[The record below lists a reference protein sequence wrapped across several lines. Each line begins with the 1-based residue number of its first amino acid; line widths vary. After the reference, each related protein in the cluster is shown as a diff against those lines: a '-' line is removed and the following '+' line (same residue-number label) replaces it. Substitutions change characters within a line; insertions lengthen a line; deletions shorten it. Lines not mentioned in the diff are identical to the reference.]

1 MTLFGWGRPKCSVD
15 VREKAW
21 IETRLRWLGEQ
32 FGVKRLSQ
40 CSAILPPEMRF
51 RETFDATP
59 KAAQSLFE
67 QVCRFMEVNP
77 SQVTLKLEP
86 PEEMTGMAGYYESGV
101 VHVTEANLG
110 HPVALTSTMAHELAH
125 HILIGRNLLDGD
137 QDKEW
142 TTDLTPIVF
151 GLGIFSANATIFVTH
166 ESSGQSYSWSMV
178 RKGYLPSRMF
188 GYALA
193 LHSWL
198 SIHRA
203 PDLSEYLRQDAAD
216 AYRSGLHYLRSTE
229 DSLLRPENLYRHD
242 SNPSPHQLID
252 SLERGTGSEKIAAFW
267 ELAGRGEA
275 AGNAAMD
282 VAEWLTDRSP
292 TIRAEAARTLARLG
306 PQAAEA
312 VPLLLLSLANVEAE
326 GSRLCRLCPGTIARE
341 TGIGRSDADRQPE
354 RPRHYRH
361 RGLGVG
367 AVRPQSRC
375 SFAPTARRSQRR
387 VRPLRRCRGLSDLRG
402 AGHFSRARG

>member
-51 RETFDATP
+51 HETFDATP
-59 KAAQSLFE
+59 EAAQSLFE

-77 SQVTLKLEP
+77 SQVKLKIKPE
-86 PEEMTGMAGYYESGV
+86 EEMTELAGYYESGV
-101 VHVTEANLG
+101 VHVVDAILG
-110 HPVALTSTMAHELAH
+110 HPIALTSTMAHELAH

-137 QDKEW
+137 QDMEW

-151 GLGIFSANATIFVTH
+151 GLGIFSANATIYDRYDRSAQYVYYTVKH
-166 ESSGQSYSWSMV
+166 
-178 RKGYLPSRMF
+178 GYLPSRMF

-203 PDLSEYLRQDAAD
+203 PDLSEYLRHDAAD

-242 SNPSPHQLID
+242 SNPSPRQLIE

-282 VAEWLTDRSP
+282 VAAWLTDRSP
-292 TIRAEAARTLARLG
+292 TIRARPPARW
-306 PQAAEA
+306 P
-312 VPLLLLSLANVEAE
+312 
-326 GSRLCRLCPGTIARE
+326 
-341 TGIGRSDADRQPE
+341 DWDR
-354 RPRHYRH
+354 RPRKPFRY
-361 RGLGVG
+361 
-367 AVRPQSRC
+367 C
-375 SFAPTARRSQRR
+375 SY
-387 VRPLRRCRGLSDLRG
+387 L
-402 AGHFSRARG
+402 